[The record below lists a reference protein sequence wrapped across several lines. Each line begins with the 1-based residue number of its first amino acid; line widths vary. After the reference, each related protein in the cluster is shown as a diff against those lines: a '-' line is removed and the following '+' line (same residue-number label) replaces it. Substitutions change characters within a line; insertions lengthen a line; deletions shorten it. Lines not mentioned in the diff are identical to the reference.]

1 MKQLPFKTFLRFFWI
16 NGTTDDQIS
25 ALELMFASS
34 ILLNADYVLDTA
46 LGSGEMKFRTSFSLS
61 RIHNPVREKP
71 PKQ

>member
-1 MKQLPFKTFLRFFWI
+1 
-16 NGTTDDQIS
+16 
-25 ALELMFASS
+25 MFASS